1 MKRQIINIDLFNEKV
16 IPITKPCL
24 ILLKLIEQYNIT
36 AYQLA
41 KITDID
47 NSYLCKILKS
57 KLPISKSVS
66 EKLSKAFGT
75 SSLFFYK
82 LELLYQIKEIA
93 KKVKE
98 LNIN

>member
-24 ILLKLIEQYNIT
+24 ILLQLIEQYNIT

-41 KITDID
+41 KITNID
-47 NSYLCKILKS
+47 GSYLYKILKG

-66 EKLSKAFGT
+66 GKLSKAFGT

-82 LELLYQIKEIA
+82 LELLYQIKETA